1 MKIFHN
7 SFSQILTANF
17 WSRCYFVHLRCKET
31 AEVDRGELAIQVKQ
45 LMHYIADVS
54 YFRTSVLSP
63 TQDMSGKEIGIVFA
77 SAFRNLPMK

>member
-31 AEVDRGELAIQVKQ
+31 AEVDRGELAIQGETANA
-45 LMHYIADVS
+45 LHS
-54 YFRTSVLSP
+54 
-63 TQDMSGKEIGIVFA
+63 
-77 SAFRNLPMK
+77 